1 MATLIQLVFDGLS
14 SASIYVLLAV
24 GVTLIF
30 GLTGI
35 VNFAQGQ
42 ILMLGAYVTWAVDQ
56 TSLNFYLCLLA
67 GMAAMGLFGAVLE
80 IGLFRR
86 TIRKPITGF
95 IVSLGL
101 ISALEAVGVGI
112 WGTDPVS
119 VFPPLESS
127 VGVGGAVLPSEQV
140 FVLVVTAFVVAAL
153 FAVLR
158 YTHWG
163 RALRAASENREML
176 SVLGVPVRRLIL
188 AAFVVGSALAGL
200 AGAFVVSLVPVTPYI
215 GENYIFLAFAVA
227 LLGGLGNVTGAVV
240 AGVLVG
246 LAQAFV
252 TRYLSLTWVDGYVL
266 TIMIIVLL
274 IRPTG
279 LMRGTEGSSVI

>member
-42 ILMLGAYVTWAVDQ
+42 LLMLGAYVTWAVDQ
-56 TSLNFYLCLLA
+56 TGLSFYLCLLA
-67 GMAAMGLFGAVLE
+67 GVAAMGLFGAALE
-80 IGLFRR
+80 LGLFRR
-86 TIRKPITGF
+86 TIRNPITGF

-101 ISALEAVGVGI
+101 ISALDALGVGI
-112 WGTDPVS
+112 WGTDPQS

-127 VGVGGAVLPSEQV
+127 LNVGGAVLPSQQV
-140 FVLVVTAFVVAAL
+140 FVLVVTAVVVAAL

-163 RALRAASENREML
+163 RALRAASESREMV
-176 SVLGVPVRRLIL
+176 SVLGIPVGRLVL

-200 AGAFVVSLVPVTPYI
+200 AGGFVVSLVPVTPYL

-227 LLGGLGNVTGAVV
+227 LIGGLGNVTGAVV

-246 LAQAFV
+246 LAQALV

-266 TIMIIVLL
+266 ALMIVVLL

-279 LMRGTEGSSVI
+279 LMRGTEGSRVI